1 MVPPCGESSLH
12 SWDWLHKTRDLPSP
26 HKYFS
31 KPIMYPVSAK
41 CQGFISSFWSF
52 QIHKQI
58 WNHRL
63 QEGFEGDFINR
74 LIISKTRHEREGRYP
89 CLLVPT
95 EFGAALL
102 LGCWDY
108 PFWSGSLLA
117 LSLLRTGNNIV
128 LSRLGLTII
137 FLELHLRK
145 GGIAVNQA
153 HFSKGHCM

>member
-26 HKYFS
+26 HEYFS
-31 KPIMYPVSAK
+31 KPIMYPASAK

-58 WNHRL
+58 WNHKP

-74 LIISKTRHEREGRYP
+74 LIISKTWHEREARYP
-89 CLLVPT
+89 CLLVHT

-102 LGCWDY
+102 HGCWDY

-117 LSLLRTGNNIV
+117 LPLLRTGNNIV
-128 LSRLGLTII
+128 SAFLSGTYNNN
-137 FLELHLRK
+137 FLEVTSEKRWDCCQPSPLL
-145 GGIAVNQA
+145 
-153 HFSKGHCM
+153 